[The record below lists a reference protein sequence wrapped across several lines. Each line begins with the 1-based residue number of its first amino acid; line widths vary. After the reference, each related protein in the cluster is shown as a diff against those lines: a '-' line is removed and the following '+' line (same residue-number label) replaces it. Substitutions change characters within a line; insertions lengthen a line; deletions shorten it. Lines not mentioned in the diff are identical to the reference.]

1 MNETYYYGQGKLYLA
16 KRNTS
21 GRPGAWRWVGDVSKL
36 ELALSVE
43 TLTHKESYSGQ
54 RATTRRI
61 ITSKDATV
69 TSTWYEFSAENLAT
83 QLYGERAIIAAGTVT
98 GEALPDNILAGDRL
112 SLAHQ
117 NVSDVVIGTLTEG
130 TDYTVDALY
139 GALTFLTPQAKAQ
152 NVNYS
157 HSGGVNTTLFTRQP
171 EELALRYEGINL
183 AEGGKAVVV
192 ELYKVQFDPAS
203 ALSLISSDND
213 VAGLETKA
221 GVLFDG
227 GLGSD
232 PLLGNFGRVIHVAD
246 RSDTV

>member
-16 KRNTS
+16 KRNVS

-61 ITSKDATV
+61 TTGKDATV
-69 TSTWYEFSAENLAT
+69 TSTWFEFSPENLAT
-83 QLYGERAIIAAGTVT
+83 QLYGDPAIIAAGTVT
-98 GEALPDNILAGDRL
+98 AEALPAGIKAGDRL
-112 SLAHQ
+112 TLAHQ
-117 NVSDVVIGTLTEG
+117 NVSDVVIGTLKEG

-139 GALTFLTPQAKAQ
+139 GALTFLKDQTTAQ
-152 NVNYS
+152 SVNYS
-157 HSGGVNTTLFTRQP
+157 YSGSVNTTLFTSQP

-192 ELYKVQFDPAS
+192 ELYKVQFDPVS
-203 ALSLISSDND
+203 ALSLITSDND

-221 GVLFDG
+221 GVLFDA

-232 PLLGNFGRVIHVAD
+232 PMLGNFGRVIHVAD
-246 RSDTV
+246 RSNTA